1 MNEAATSTLG
11 TVEMFCAAARAGSFT
26 AAAAVLGTTPSA
38 ISKAVRRLEDR
49 LGVKLFAR
57 TTRAIRLTDDGQAYY
72 HTCSQALENIHD
84 IERSLTGHRLP
95 RGELRISSPASYGI
109 KRLIPL
115 VPRYVARHHGQVKVT
130 VSVSNAVADFVMDDV
145 DMAIRI
151 GEVADSRLVARQLC
165 AACPCI
171 VASPTYLRR
180 HGTPEVPGDL
190 ASHACLGLIMPDSGR
205 AMPWTFAPSA
215 DGTATQVR
223 LQTVMNVDHPLGA
236 LAAALSDAGL
246 AQLLDFTV
254 EDDLRSGRLVEVL
267 APWRPQAQPVSAVW
281 PGNRHVPATVR
292 SFVDFLV
299 DTSHP

>member
-1 MNEAATSTLG
+1 MNEASGKLD

-26 AAAAVLGTTPSA
+26 AAATVLGTTPSA

-72 HTCSQALENIHD
+72 RTCSQALENIHD

-95 RGELRISSPASYGI
+95 RGELRISAPASYGI

-115 VPRYVARHHGQVKVT
+115 VPRYVAHHHGQVKVT

-151 GEVADSRLVARQLC
+151 GEVADSRLVARPLHP
-165 AACPCI
+165 ASPRI
-171 VASPTYLRR
+171 VASPAYLRR
-180 HGTPEVPGDL
+180 HGTPATPEDM
-190 ASHACLGLIMPDSGR
+190 ANHACLGLIMPDSGR

-215 DGTATQVR
+215 DGMATQVR
-223 LQTVMNVDHPLGA
+223 LQPAMNFDHPLGT

-267 APWRPQAQPVSAVW
+267 AAWRPPAQPVSVVW

-299 DTSHP
+299 DTAHA